1 MRRAVARVPAIVLL
15 AAAVM
20 GCGAN
25 VAPSRSSSADPGSVG
40 SSPRATAASL
50 PVSSATASATPIVPE
65 SSAPSIVVDPSLVE
79 ILPATLAGLD
89 RQVDSTVDA
98 EAFAD
103 PSLARIASAAASALY
118 VDPASGDFAYATIIR
133 LREPAIDET
142 SFRAYRD
149 SFDKGA
155 CSQAGGV
162 TGNAEAQLGGRTT
175 HIGACGGGVFTY
187 HAFLA
192 ADRSILSISSA
203 GAKRLGE
210 QLAAAVTG

>member
-1 MRRAVARVPAIVLL
+1 MAAVAVGC
-15 AAAVM
+15 AAS
-20 GCGAN
+20 
-25 VAPSRSSSADPGSVG
+25 VAPPPSSSAAPGSVRP
-40 SSPRATAASL
+40 SPRPATAASS
-50 PVSSATASATPIVPE
+50 PVSSASPSASPSGAASAPGSP
-65 SSAPSIVVDPSLVE
+65 APSIVVDPSLVE
-79 ILPATLAGLD
+79 ILPAALAGLD

-103 PSLARIASAAASALY
+103 PGLARIASAAASALY
-118 VDPASGDFAYATIIR
+118 VDPATGDFAYVTIIR

-162 TGNAEAQLGGRTT
+162 TGNAEAELGGRTT
-175 HIGACGGGVFTY
+175 YIGACRGGVFTY

-203 GAKRLGE
+203 GPKRLGE